1 MSEATSVN
9 TERVRLCGT
18 AIDPVSLDESIER
31 IVQHARSGGAPG
43 YVVTPNAQHLC
54 MVHDDPRFA
63 EAYRGAWLSVPDGV
77 PLVWASRLLGTP
89 LPGRVNGTDL
99 FERLCEAAAEA
110 GLRVFLLGGKPGAAE
125 GAASALRAH
134 SPGLVIAGT
143 CCPPMGFDRDPAEL
157 ERVDQ
162 AIRAAAPHLLFV
174 ALGAPKQEV
183 WMHERFPH
191 LGVPVAVGIGGSFE
205 MVSGMVPR
213 APRWMQRT
221 GTEWLF
227 RLSREPRRLL
237 VRYATT
243 NPRFVWMVARQW
255 MGRRAGRPPAV
266 SGGGVRR

>member
-1 MSEATSVN
+1 MSGAITAPPQ
-9 TERVRLCGT
+9 RVRLCGT
-18 AIDPVSLDESIER
+18 AIDPLTLDETIAR
-31 IVQHARSGGAPG
+31 IVQHARRGGAPG

-54 MVHDDPRFA
+54 MVHDHAGFG

-99 FERLCEAAAEA
+99 FERVCEAAARA
-110 GLRVFLLGGKPGAAE
+110 GLRVFLLGGRPGAAE
-125 GAASALRAH
+125 GAARALRQR
-134 SPGLVIAGT
+134 SPGLVVAGT
-143 CCPPMGFDRDPAEL
+143 CCPPMGFERDPAEL
-157 ERVDQ
+157 ERVDR
-162 AIRAAAPHLLFV
+162 AIRDAAPHVLFV

-183 WMHERFPH
+183 WMHQRFPH

-227 RLSREPRRLL
+227 RLAREPRRLL

-255 MGRRAGRPPAV
+255 MEKRPPAV
-266 SGGGVRR
+266 NGGGVGG